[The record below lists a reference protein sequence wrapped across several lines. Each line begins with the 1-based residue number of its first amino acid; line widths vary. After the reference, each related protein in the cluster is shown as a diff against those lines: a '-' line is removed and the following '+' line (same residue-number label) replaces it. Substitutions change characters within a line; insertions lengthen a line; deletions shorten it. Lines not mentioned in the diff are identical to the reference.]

1 MKKNM
6 HYMNIISYR
15 NLEHKTR
22 AVMRA
27 MITMT
32 KTPVPTVIHIS
43 CSLSEMER
51 SNNESSLGV
60 AGGGVLSVGTVCLD
74 GWGGTVGI
82 SVHVHG

>member
-1 MKKNM
+1 M
-6 HYMNIISYR
+6 
-15 NLEHKTR
+15 R

-27 MITMT
+27 MITTT

-60 AGGGVLSVGTVCLD
+60 AGGGVLPVETVCVD
-74 GWGGTVGI
+74 GGGGTVMI

>member
-51 SNNESSLGV
+51 SNKESSLGV
-60 AGGGVLSVGTVCLD
+60 AGGGVLPVGTVCVD
-74 GWGGTVGI
+74 GGGGTVGI

>member
-1 MKKNM
+1 M
-6 HYMNIISYR
+6 
-15 NLEHKTR
+15 EHKTR

-27 MITMT
+27 MITTT

-60 AGGGVLSVGTVCLD
+60 AGGGVLPVGVVCVD
-74 GWGGTVGI
+74 GGGGSVGI
-82 SVHVHG
+82 SIQAHG

>member
-1 MKKNM
+1 
-6 HYMNIISYR
+6 
-15 NLEHKTR
+15 
-22 AVMRA
+22 MRA

-51 SNNESSLGV
+51 SNKESSLGV

>member
-51 SNNESSLGV
+51 SNKESSLGV